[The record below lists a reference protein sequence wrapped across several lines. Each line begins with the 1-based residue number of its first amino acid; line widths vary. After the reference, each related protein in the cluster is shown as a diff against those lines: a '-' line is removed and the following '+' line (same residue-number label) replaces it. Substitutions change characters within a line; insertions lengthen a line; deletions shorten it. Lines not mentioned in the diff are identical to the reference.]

1 MVRKRAGNSL
11 KSFVGGVVV
20 GLVVGA
26 VVVTLLFT
34 YNPPDQRE
42 GDEVDAAI
50 LMEEIAQ
57 ISELATAEQSYTV
70 AEKVSSSNTLF
81 DLVDIP
87 FTEKFFILTY
97 ALPISYAGSIKAGVN
112 LDDASIAVEGTTVRV
127 TLPPAQILSD
137 AIDTESFKTLHEQEG
152 LFNPLH
158 VDDVTQYL
166 DKTRQ
171 EAEAAALAGDVLAE
185 AQANAEESV
194 RALLG
199 AALPEGYA
207 IEFETEGTAE

>member
-97 ALPISYAGSIKAGVN
+97 TGSVKAGVN

>member
-1 MVRKRAGNSL
+1 MARKRAGSGL

-97 ALPISYAGSIKAGVN
+97 TGSVKAGVN

-207 IEFETEGTAE
+207 IEFEIEGTAE

>member
-1 MVRKRAGNSL
+1 MARKRAGSSL

-42 GDEVDAAI
+42 GGEVDAAI

-70 AEKVSSSNTLF
+70 AEKVSSTNTLF

-97 ALPISYAGSIKAGVN
+97 TGSIKAGVN
-112 LDDASIAVEGTTVRV
+112 LDDASIAVEGATVRV

-207 IEFETEGTAE
+207 IEFEIEGTAE

>member
-1 MVRKRAGNSL
+1 MARKRAGSSL

-42 GDEVDAAI
+42 GGEVDAAI

-70 AEKVSSSNTLF
+70 AEKVSSTNTLF

-97 ALPISYAGSIKAGVN
+97 TGSIKAGVN
-112 LDDASIAVEGTTVRV
+112 LDDASIAVEGATVRV

-194 RALLG
+194 RALLT

-207 IEFETEGTAE
+207 IEFETEVAGE

>member
-1 MVRKRAGNSL
+1 MARKRAGSSL

-26 VVVTLLFT
+26 FVVTLLFT

-97 ALPISYAGSIKAGVN
+97 TGSIKAGVN

-137 AIDTESFKTLHEQEG
+137 DIDTESFKTLHEQEG

-199 AALPEGYA
+199 AVLPEGYA
-207 IEFETEGTAE
+207 IEFEIEGTAE

>member
-1 MVRKRAGNSL
+1 MARKRAGSSL

-97 ALPISYAGSIKAGVN
+97 TGSIKAGVN

-171 EAEAAALAGDVLAE
+171 EAEAAALADDVLAE

-194 RALLG
+194 RTLLG

>member
-1 MVRKRAGNSL
+1 MARKRAGSSL

-97 ALPISYAGSIKAGVN
+97 TGSIKAGVN

>member
-1 MVRKRAGNSL
+1 MARKRAGSSL

-97 ALPISYAGSIKAGVN
+97 TGSVKAGVN

>member
-1 MVRKRAGNSL
+1 MARKRAGSSL

-97 ALPISYAGSIKAGVN
+97 TGSVKAGVN

-185 AQANAEESV
+185 AQANSEESV

-207 IEFETEGTAE
+207 NEFEIEGTAE

>member
-1 MVRKRAGNSL
+1 MARKRAGSSL

-26 VVVTLLFT
+26 DVVTVLFT

-97 ALPISYAGSIKAGVN
+97 TGSVKAGVN

-199 AALPEGYA
+199 AVLPEGYA
-207 IEFETEGTAE
+207 IEFEIEGTAE

>member
-1 MVRKRAGNSL
+1 MARKRAGSSL

-97 ALPISYAGSIKAGVN
+97 TGSVKAGVN

-207 IEFETEGTAE
+207 IEFEIEGTAE

>member
-11 KSFVGGVVV
+11 KSF
-20 GLVVGA
+20 VGA

-87 FTEKFFILTY
+87 FTEKFFILT
-97 ALPISYAGSIKAGVN
+97 YAGSIKAGVN